1 MAWSLFSNIFCQ
13 KIRLKRCM
21 FNEIVSSSPTE
32 HTEPCWCSLD
42 SLEQDWCAIFTLRKV
57 DPLAQ
62 HGFLLFSSKATITS
76 HRDYRASCRQMGLIS
91 VLHQFSNL
99 FQWGLDGFD
108 RPSVAKWDRFKTVQK
123 LGSFQGIF
131 LLLYIDNWGVMAEG
145 DRGRLRKPHLYPQ
158 YCRNKILF

>member
-1 MAWSLFSNIFCQ
+1 MAWSLFSNIFYH

-32 HTEPCWCSLD
+32 LTEPCWCSLD
-42 SLEQDWCAIFTLRKV
+42 SLKQDWCAIFTLWKV

-76 HRDYRASCRQMGLIS
+76 HHDYRASCRQMGLIS

-99 FQWGLDGFD
+99 FQRGLDGFD
-108 RPSVAKWDRFKTVQK
+108 RPSVAKWDRFKRVQK

-131 LLLYIDNWGVMAEG
+131 LLLYIDNLGGNEG
-145 DRGRLRKPHLYPQ
+145 GRQGKTKETSPLSPAL
-158 YCRNKILF
+158 